1 MRAAI
6 ESPGQTGVRGEDS
19 IRLDRQQAL
28 DNHSMISAIAFGLH
42 ALSAVIWV
50 GGMFFAYQI
59 LRPVAAA
66 QLEPPLRL
74 RLWAGVF
81 SRFFPWVWL
90 IVIVLPVSGYLIVF
104 GLLGGLDNLSIHIQ
118 LMQALGWL
126 MILLYLHLYFAPYP
140 RLKEAIVTENW
151 SEAAKQLARIRRI
164 IGINLGLGV
173 IVVATA
179 TAGRFV

>member
-1 MRAAI
+1 MEI
-6 ESPGQTGVRGEDS
+6 HS
-19 IRLDRQQAL
+19 I
-28 DNHSMISAIAFGLH
+28 ISAMAFGLH
-42 ALSAVIWV
+42 ALSAVIWI

-59 LRPVAAA
+59 LRPVAAS
-66 QLEPPLRL
+66 QLEPPPRL
-74 RLWAGVF
+74 RLWGGIF

-90 IVIVLPVSGYLIVF
+90 IVILLPVTGYAIVF
-104 GLLGGLDNLSIHIQ
+104 NLLGGLDNLSIHIQ

-140 RLKEAIVTENW
+140 RLREAVVTENW

-164 IGINLGLGV
+164 IGINLILGV
-173 IVVATA
+173 IVVVIA